1 MTQPVNL
8 AAVRIRMGT
17 QAFYIPAS
25 QVRNCSRVTHVSP
38 TIPRFSQWL
47 GIADEPHEGSHLH
60 FLFRQAASI
69 PAGTYGG
76 NWRMSCSP
84 ATSFLR
90 CLRYWLTAVACPRC
104 ERWWVARHSAR
115 C

>member
-1 MTQPVNL
+1 MTQPVNT

-47 GIADEPHEGSHLH
+47 GITDEPPEGGHLH
-60 FLFRQAASI
+60 FLFRQVVLI
-69 PAGTYGG
+69 LAGTYGG

-90 CLRYWLTAVACPRC
+90 CLRCWLTAVACPRYGH
-104 ERWWVARHSAR
+104 WWGAKRSAR